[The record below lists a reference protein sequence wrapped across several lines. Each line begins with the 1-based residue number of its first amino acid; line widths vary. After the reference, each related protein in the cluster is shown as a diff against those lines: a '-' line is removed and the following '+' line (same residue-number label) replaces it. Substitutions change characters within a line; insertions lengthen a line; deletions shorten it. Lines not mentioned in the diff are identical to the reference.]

1 MPRINEFAKD
11 LYLVKES
18 YQNKAFEG
26 NQVNIMLNN
35 TEKMKDYVPN
45 EYMDFVEAFE
55 ALNEVKKNCFVYEA
69 GKNWY
74 SSIRNFELKWI
85 VLKVKYN
92 LSITNKVHI
101 IFSHIQEVIYKTGK
115 GLGEGSEQSL
125 EACHHK
131 FDVIWQWYKV
141 KDHQSPNHGEQLF
154 KCVQHFNCF
163 NI

>member
-1 MPRINEFAKD
+1 M
-11 LYLVKES
+11 LSVLSLVKI
-18 YQNKAFEG
+18 
-26 NQVNIMLNN
+26 VI
-35 TEKMKDYVPN
+35 
-45 EYMDFVEAFE
+45 
-55 ALNEVKKNCFVYEA
+55 
-69 GKNWY
+69 
-74 SSIRNFELKWI
+74 NFFDHI
-85 VLKVKYN
+85 TYRGITKYN

-154 KCVQHFNCF
+154 KCVQHFNSF